1 MGASYRGPLRAAVLG
16 LFACL
21 QPASVLLPAGAAASD
36 QVFVGFITDTECGPN
51 HAPMRAKGDMGA
63 DDKECTLKC
72 VAKGATFG
80 FVDAER
86 KHFFQ
91 LDDQQKPRPF
101 AGEKVRITGRI
112 DGDSIL
118 LTTIDAAD

>member
-1 MGASYRGPLRAAVLG
+1 
-16 LFACL
+16 
-21 QPASVLLPAGAAASD
+21 
-36 QVFVGFITDTECGPN
+36 
-51 HAPMRAKGDMGA
+51 MRAKGDMGA

-91 LDDQQKPRPF
+91 LDDQRRRGPSPGKRCGSRGGSR
-101 AGEKVRITGRI
+101 ATR
-112 DGDSIL
+112 SW
-118 LTTIDAAD
+118 

>member
-1 MGASYRGPLRAAVLG
+1 ML
-16 LFACL
+16 
-21 QPASVLLPAGAAASD
+21 
-36 QVFVGFITDTECGPN
+36 
-51 HAPMRAKGDMGA
+51 AKGDMGA

-101 AGEKVRITGRI
+101 AGERVRITGRM

-118 LTTIDAAD
+118 VTTIDAAD